1 MKRIQVKL
9 IWKYVWRR
17 ETKNQRLNE
26 KYLKIIQERSIKLSN
41 VFVILYHKLYLVVGI
56 RWAKNF

>member
-26 KYLKIIQERSIKLSN
+26 KYLKIIQEKSIKLSN

>member
-26 KYLKIIQERSIKLSN
+26 KYLKIIQEKSIKLSN
-41 VFVILYHKLYLVVGI
+41 LFVILYDKLYLVVGI